1 MDVHKSQQRLEY
13 LMEIKLQ
20 DLAWT
25 VAAECR
31 DKGAV
36 VISYGLQ
43 GVRIGVE
50 NLTPEELRAALCTA
64 IHDSFEIEEA
74 LRTQKAY

>member
-1 MDVHKSQQRLEY
+1 MEVRLH
-13 LMEIKLQ
+13 

-36 VISYGLQ
+36 VISYGVK
-43 GVRIGVE
+43 GTHIGVE

-64 IHDSFEIEEA
+64 IHNSFEIEEQ
-74 LRTQKAY
+74 LREQKTY

>member
-1 MDVHKSQQRLEY
+1 
-13 LMEIKLQ
+13 MEVKLH

-36 VISYGLQ
+36 VISCGLE
-43 GVRIGVE
+43 GIRLGVE

-64 IHDSFEIEEA
+64 IRDSFEIEEE
-74 LRTQKAY
+74 LRKQKAY

>member
-1 MDVHKSQQRLEY
+1 
-13 LMEIKLQ
+13 MEVKLH

-31 DKGAV
+31 DKGAI
-36 VISYGLQ
+36 VISYGYK

-50 NLTPEELRAALCTA
+50 NLTPEELREALCTA
-64 IHDSFEIEEA
+64 IRDSFEIEEE
-74 LRTQKAY
+74 LRKQKAY